1 MTSDASFK
9 RRVRSRMAKTG
20 EAYTTARARLDR
32 RAPTAATRRV
42 LHVTN
47 GDSVAGTLA
56 ASGVVGQVLAWRDVL
71 FDGPVPGVLT
81 PQELRRVRAAHLA
94 ARYEGDVAV
103 IDEELAKRDRM
114 LDAYADGEYRLWF
127 EADLYDQLQLIQ
139 VLDRL
144 GRIGVDPVRSMLI
157 SVGEYRGIAHFM
169 GLGQLHADQ
178 LGALVD
184 EAVTLSG
191 EAVGLATA
199 AWAALTAPAPTELAA
214 ISRARSPEL
223 RFLGEAFGRLQQE
236 YPSRSDGLSLTQRR
250 ILLAAQ
256 EGTATAG
263 QMFRS
268 VQDSERRP
276 FLGDTSFFKCLWEL
290 AVCKAPLLAIGKRER
305 PPGGRTVRLTA
316 TGEKLLAGQ
325 GDHVRANGIDR
336 WIGGV
341 HLTSDSAPW
350 RYDERLE
357 TLVRV

>member
-1 MTSDASFK
+1 MLAVASIHAEPPAPCLSQGASQRQRGTDLGCRDGCLPPQLALLGNVQPAVSGRQLQMTSDASFK

-114 LDAYADGEYRLWF
+114 LDAYANGEYRLWF
-127 EADLYDQLQLIQ
+127 EADLHDQLQLVQ

-144 GRIGVDPVRSMLI
+144 RRIGVDPVRIMLI

-169 GLGQLHADQ
+169 GLGELHADQ

-184 EAVTLSG
+184 EAVTLSCS
-191 EAVGLATA
+191 LAD
-199 AWAALTAPAPTELAA
+199 
-214 ISRARSPEL
+214 SRAGSCQLVGSIDHCQLRAGTRSP
-223 RFLGEAFGRLQQE
+223 R
-236 YPSRSDGLSLTQRR
+236 P
-250 ILLAAQ
+250 
-256 EGTATAG
+256 GT
-263 QMFRS
+263 
-268 VQDSERRP
+268 
-276 FLGDTSFFKCLWEL
+276 
-290 AVCKAPLLAIGKRER
+290 
-305 PPGGRTVRLTA
+305 
-316 TGEKLLAGQ
+316 
-325 GDHVRANGIDR
+325 
-336 WIGGV
+336 
-341 HLTSDSAPW
+341 
-350 RYDERLE
+350 
-357 TLVRV
+357 